1 MTKKTQSMTLP
12 TDNQNKENPNM
23 SPTSETVK
31 DITNG
36 VPVKGIFAEK
46 MQRLEIQ
53 AQAEEQQLIDELE
66 NAKKAKDGNVQA
78 PSDPVVI
85 TRPPSY
91 GEMVAK
97 CLNYG

>member
-1 MTKKTQSMTLP
+1 
-12 TDNQNKENPNM
+12 
-23 SPTSETVK
+23 
-31 DITNG
+31 
-36 VPVKGIFAEK
+36 

-66 NAKKAKDGNVQA
+66 NAQKAKDGNVQT

-85 TRPPSY
+85 ARPPSY